1 MANIERCD
9 GCGVPMQ
16 IGRDFRW
23 HGNGVI
29 ALANSSANRMV
40 LFESD
45 LIDNLF
51 KGIEELIGKPIEP
64 IVIESR
70 RRETRYF
77 IERSFP
83 FEVRNY
89 LLYLDR
95 EDQGAGSLFKEAM
108 RESMS
113 RMRED
118 LNVRMTNVGRIF
130 GYGDLTLSE
139 KWEERKEYPW
149 RTQIIRNPYSVPL
162 WVADILGAV
171 EAFEGGDMQAGYE
184 KIGDKTYKVEISPG
198 SHPVEL
204 EGKLKRRRHSFKPG
218 FIDYE
223 RCPECE
229 VPLDVSRYSW
239 DLEEGAITDS
249 DSKRRMALLGPLA
262 LEAVFHDLET
272 MHGESIPQA
281 VVEAQRRYVRSRAS
295 EEEARRS
302 GPDFQS
308 LTALRGLGN
317 ITEYEVDEKHS
328 HVTIENSCLHF
339 LMIGTT
345 QALYELGMGI
355 DKSNYEWNQA
365 EDGDLTITIRK

>member
-1 MANIERCD
+1 MVNIERCD
-9 GCGVPMQ
+9 ECGVPLQ

-29 ALANSSANRMV
+29 ALANSPRNRMV

-51 KGIEELIGKPIEP
+51 KGIGELIGKPIEP

-70 RRETRYF
+70 RRDTRWF

-89 LLYLDR
+89 LVYFDR
-95 EDQGAGSLFKEAM
+95 EDQEAGSPFRAAM

-113 RMRED
+113 RMRKD

-139 KWEERKEYPW
+139 KWEKGEAYPW

-162 WVADILGAV
+162 WIADILGAV
-171 EAFEGGDMQAGYE
+171 EAFEGRDMQAGYD
-184 KIGDKTYKVEISPG
+184 KVGDKTYRVDVSLG
-198 SHPVEL
+198 GHPIEL
-204 EGKLKRRRHSFKPG
+204 EGKLKRRHHTFKP
-218 FIDYE
+218 E
-223 RCPECE
+223 RCPGCE

-239 DLEEGAITDS
+239 DLEDGTITDL
-249 DSKRRMALLGPLA
+249 DSKRRMVLLGPLA
-262 LEAVFHDLET
+262 LEAVLHDLET
-272 MHGESIPQA
+272 KHGESVPQA
-281 VVEAQRRYVRSRAS
+281 VIEAHRRYVRSKVS
-295 EEEARRS
+295 GEEARKS
-302 GPDFQS
+302 GPGFKS

-317 ITEYEVDEKHS
+317 ITEYEVDDKHS
-328 HVTIENSCLHF
+328 HITIENSCLHL

-345 QALYELGMGI
+345 QALYEVGMEI
-355 DKSNYEWNQA
+355 EKSTYEWDLA
-365 EDGDLTITIRK
+365 EDGDLTINIRK